1 MTIIQSIILGIIQGI
16 TEFFPISSSAHLIAI
31 RYLFNFGKAMSSKEW
46 MVVDIALHFGTLLA
60 IGIFFFKD
68 FILMFKEGFKFKG
81 SNGKLSFKNLSHE
94 GKILWYIII
103 ASIPGAI
110 AGILLDDY
118 IEGIVRENIIVIA
131 CTLTVMG
138 ILLYFIDKKCKEKTD
153 IKELTLKQ
161 AFLIGV
167 GQAFAIVPGF
177 SRSGTTMTVARA
189 TGLKKESAAKF
200 SFLLGAPAILGAA
213 ILSLKDLTASM
224 INFPFILGIF
234 VSFLVG
240 MLAIKTLMEI
250 VKKRGFGVFAIYR
263 VVLAI
268 ILVITYVIRL
278 R

>member
-1 MTIIQSIILGIIQGI
+1 MTIFQAVILGIIQGI

-31 RYLFNFGKAMSSKEW
+31 RFLFNFGSSLTSKEW
-46 MVVDIALHFGTLLA
+46 MVIDIALHFGTLLA

-81 SNGKLSFKNLSHE
+81 SDGKLSFKNLTHE
-94 GKILWYIII
+94 GKILWYIIV

-110 AGILLDDY
+110 AGVLLDDY
-118 IEGIVRENIIVIA
+118 IEGIVRENIIIIA
-131 CTLTVMG
+131 CTLTIMG
-138 ILLYFIDKKCKEKTD
+138 IILYFADKKGKNKTE
-153 IKELTLKQ
+153 IKELSLKQ

-177 SRSGTTMTVARA
+177 SRSGTTMTVARV
-189 TGLKKESAAKF
+189 TGLKREAAAKF

-213 ILSLKDLTASM
+213 VLALKDLTLDM

-240 MLAIKTLMEI
+240 MIAIKTLMEI
-250 VKKRGFGVFAIYR
+250 VKKKGFGVFAIYR
-263 VVLAI
+263 IVLAV
-268 ILVITYVIRL
+268 ILIVTYIVRV
-278 R
+278 

>member
-1 MTIIQSIILGIIQGI
+1 MTIFQAIILGIIQGI

-31 RYLFNFGKAMSSKEW
+31 RFLFNFGSSLTSKEW
-46 MVVDIALHFGTLLA
+46 MVIDIALHFGTLLA

-81 SNGKLSFKNLSHE
+81 TDGKISFKNLKHE
-94 GKILWYIII
+94 GKILWYIIV

-110 AGILLDDY
+110 AGVLLDDY

-131 CTLTVMG
+131 CTLTIMG
-138 ILLYFIDKKCKEKTD
+138 IILYFADKKGKNKTE
-153 IKELTLKQ
+153 IKELSLKQ

-167 GQAFAIVPGF
+167 GQAFAIIPGF
-177 SRSGTTMTVARA
+177 SRSGTTMTVARM

-213 ILSLKDLTASM
+213 VLAIKDLTLDM

-234 VSFLVG
+234 VSFVVG
-240 MLAIKTLMEI
+240 MIAIKTLMEI
-250 VKKRGFGVFAIYR
+250 VKRKGFGVFAIYR
-263 VVLAI
+263 I
-268 ILVITYVIRL
+268 ILAVILIVTYIVRL
-278 R
+278 